1 MSEDQ
6 VTTIGGTDE
15 VLKMQKYSDEQIIK
29 TFIIKE
35 SEKGSQQLLLDDP
48 FKDMYESNEVIEP
61 LYNPLLW
68 ASLMEKNTRLAKLIR
83 TYARN
88 TVGLG
93 WGIYPKKPITKD
105 TKKSEKKQ
113 IETETELLNEI
124 FESPNDELPFTEIAY
139 QAKVDEESTGNGYME
154 VSRNMK
160 GEIDGIF
167 HIPSHTMRILKN
179 LKGFV
184 QIRGGSKRYFKKF
197 GQKEEVD
204 FETGKWGASVP
215 FNRRGN
221 EIIHFRIYTPRD
233 SFYGVPRYV
242 AAADAIAGNKMAAR
256 RNLAFFKNDATPRM
270 AITVENGKLDGKS
283 INEIRSFVNTEGKGP
298 ENAHRVMILQAQQK
312 QQGGIDQKDVKI
324 NVIPLTVGQTDD
336 ASHIKYRSANDEE
349 LREAFGIAEVFIGA
363 KGTVNRSTAAVSRAI
378 TNDQEFIPDAQVKE
392 YKINQ
397 TICKAFG
404 VKMVK
409 FEFERPNS
417 FDEVDRSEIFARYL
431 QGGGIT
437 PNDIRHEL
445 GKDEYDY
452 EWADMPMAMALIQYQ
467 MQVLGDQ
474 GAVSQGGQA
483 DNNGKQPKDGKN
495 NGDNNSNNGDGS
507 SGDNNNSGENNGGN
521 QNNSDN
527 NSNDSNGDNNKSN
540 NQAKVKAIVE
550 SVQKMLDEN
559 IQSMLI
565 NLDSIKHEEEEQ

>member
-1 MSEDQ
+1 MPER
-6 VTTIGGTDE
+6 VTTVSGSDE
-15 VLKMQKYSDEQIIK
+15 IAKIQNYSDEQIIK

-35 SEKGSQQLLLDDP
+35 SEKGSQQLLLEDE
-48 FKDMYESNEVIEP
+48 FSELYKENEVIEP

-105 TKKSEKKQ
+105 TSEEEKKQ
-113 IETETELLNEI
+113 IEYEKEILEEL
-124 FESPNDELPFTEIAY
+124 FDSPNEELPFSEVMY
-139 QAKVDEESTGNGYME
+139 QIKVDEEATGNGYLE

-160 GEIDGIF
+160 GKIDGLY

-179 LKGFV
+179 QKGFV
-184 QIRGGSKRYFKKF
+184 QIRGGQKRYFKKF
-197 GQKEEVD
+197 GIKEDVD
-204 FETGKWGASVP
+204 FETGKWGNIP

-270 AITVENGKLDGKS
+270 AITVENGKLDGRS
-283 INEIRSFVNTEGKGP
+283 INEIKNFVNAEGKGA

-312 QQGGIDQKDVKI
+312 QQGGLEQKDVKI

-336 ASHIKYRSANDEE
+336 ASHIKYRNANDEE
-349 LREAFGIAEVFIGA
+349 LREAFGIAEVFLGA
-363 KGTVNRSTAAVSRAI
+363 KGTVNRATAMVSRAI

-397 TICKAFG
+397 TICKSFG
-404 VKMVK
+404 VKKVK
-409 FEFERPNS
+409 FEFERPES
-417 FDEVDRSEIFARYL
+417 TDEMGKAEIFARYL
-431 QGGGIT
+431 QGGGVT

-445 GKDEYDY
+445 GKEEYDY
-452 EWADMPMAMALIQYQ
+452 EWADMPIQMAMVQYQ
-467 MQVLGDQ
+467 MQILGDQ
-474 GAVSQGGQA
+474 GAVSQGG
-483 DNNGKQPKDGKN
+483 DPEGDYDEPKDDKKQQNEDEQNKDYKIDDDAKKSIQDKKN
-495 NGDNNSNNGDGS
+495 
-507 SGDNNNSGENNGGN
+507 E
-521 QNNSDN
+521 Q
-527 NSNDSNGDNNKSN
+527 KT
-540 NQAKVKAIVE
+540 KAIIK
-550 SVQKMLDEN
+550 SIQKMIDEQLSNLVIDLDKIDEYT
-559 IQSMLI
+559 
-565 NLDSIKHEEEEQ
+565 E

>member
-1 MSEDQ
+1 MKAVNNIPIDGYAKNKEWRFIMSNEKE
-6 VTTIGGTDE
+6 VTIATGMDE
-15 VLKMQKYSDEQIIK
+15 VAKMQSYSDEQIIK
-29 TFIIKE
+29 AFVIKE
-35 SEKGSQQLLLDDP
+35 AEKGSQQLLSSDEFQELYDQG
-48 FKDMYESNEVIEP
+48 EAIEP
-61 LYNPLLW
+61 LYDPLLW

-105 TKKSEKKQ
+105 TTEEERRQ
-113 IETETELLNEI
+113 IEQEKDVLEALFEAPNE
-124 FESPNDELPFTEIAY
+124 DLPFTEIMY
-139 QAKVDEESTGNGYME
+139 QVKVDEEATGNGYLE

-160 GEIDGIF
+160 GEIDGLY
-167 HIPSHTMRILKN
+167 HIPSHTIRILKN
-179 LKGFV
+179 LKGYV
-184 QIRGGSKRYFKKF
+184 QIRGQQKRYFKKF
-197 GQKEEVD
+197 GIKEDVD
-204 FETGKWGASVP
+204 FETGKWGTNIP

-270 AITVENGKLDGKS
+270 AITVENGKLDGRS
-283 INEIRSFVNTEGKGP
+283 IQEIKNFVNAEGKGP

-312 QQGGIDQKDVKI
+312 QQGGVDQKDVKI

-336 ASHIKYRSANDEE
+336 ASHIKYRNANDEE
-349 LREAFGIAEVFIGA
+349 LREAFGIAEVFLGA
-363 KGTVNRSTAAVSRAI
+363 KGSVNRATAMVSRAI

-404 VKMVK
+404 VTKVK
-409 FEFERPNS
+409 FEFERPAS
-417 FDEVDRSEIFARYL
+417 LDEMGKAEIFARYL

-445 GKDEYDY
+445 GKEEYKY
-452 EWADMPMAMALIQYQ
+452 EWADMPIQMAMIQYQ
-467 MQVLGDQ
+467 MQILGDQ
-474 GAVSQGGQA
+474 GAASQGGEPEG
-483 DNNGKQPKDGKN
+483 DYDEPKDAQ
-495 NGDNNSNNGDGS
+495 DNDKDDEQQENDEQDTKVNEKTKFLTEAIQKMIK
-507 SGDNNNSGENNGGN
+507 DNISTMVV
-521 QNNSDN
+521 DF
-527 NSNDSNGDNNKSN
+527 NKSN
-540 NQAKVKAIVE
+540 NYLLSEADKI
-550 SVQKMLDEN
+550 D
-559 IQSMLI
+559 
-565 NLDSIKHEEEEQ
+565 